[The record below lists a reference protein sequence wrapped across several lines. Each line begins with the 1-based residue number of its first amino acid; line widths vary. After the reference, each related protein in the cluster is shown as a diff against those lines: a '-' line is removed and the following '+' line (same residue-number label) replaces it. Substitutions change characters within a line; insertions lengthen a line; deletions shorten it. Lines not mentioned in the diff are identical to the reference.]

1 MTSLEAGLS
10 GAGAEQGAGHRG
22 AAPRGR
28 ESTRGGAGPAGAQ
41 DTTGGGAAAGAAST
55 EVTGAEEAGAR
66 EEAAEVS
73 DREAPSQGQ
82 SYPLFH
88 HPCLAIYHFQL
99 CL

>member
-1 MTSLEAGLS
+1 MGLGRS
-10 GAGAEQGAGHRG
+10 RGRGTGG

-28 ESTRGGAGPAGAQ
+28 ESTMEEAGPAGAQ
-41 DTTGGGAAAGAAST
+41 DTTGGGAAAGAVST

-88 HPCLAIYHFQL
+88 RPCLASVNQFQL